1 MDDLQALQ
9 PWLVLQ
15 HLPGLGPSRTQL
27 LLEYFHSPSGILQ
40 ADIEDLSPLP
50 STSVAVIQELQ
61 SKGES
66 HSISQRVARELD
78 YIHQHDIHVITLDNE
93 LFPALLKEI
102 SRPPLVL
109 YVRGDPYCLS
119 DTQVAIVGA
128 RKASKAAMEL
138 TYKWSSELVQQG
150 LTITSGLA
158 LGIDGA
164 AHQAALDQQGRTI
177 AVLAHGIDRIYPK
190 RHEKMAE
197 QIMESGALVS
207 EFPLGAQPKRD
218 HFPRRNRII
227 SGLSMGV
234 LVVEAAVK
242 SGSLITARYA
252 LEQNREVFAVP
263 GSIHNQMTQGCHYL
277 IKQGAYLAES
287 SNDIISALN
296 WQKGFY
302 KAEPDVG
309 SSPEVALS
317 KPMLEILNAVPFA
330 PIHIDQLIEQTGLSS
345 VELSGSLLD
354 LELGGFI
361 ESSSGSYQRIK

>member
-1 MDDLQALQ
+1 MDDLQSLQ

-27 LLEYFHSPSGILQ
+27 LLEYFHSPAGILQ
-40 ADIEDLSPLP
+40 ADIEDLRSLP
-50 STSVAVIQELQ
+50 YSSVAVIKELQ
-61 SKGES
+61 SKGDS
-66 HSISQRVARELD
+66 HPINQQVARELD
-78 YIHQHDIHVITLDNE
+78 YIHRHDIHVITLDNE

-102 SRPPLVL
+102 SRPPPVL

-119 DTQVAIVGA
+119 ETQIAIVGA
-128 RKASKAAMEL
+128 RKASRAAMEL
-138 TYKWSSELVQQG
+138 TYQWSSELAKQG

-158 LGIDGA
+158 QGIDGA
-164 AHQAALDQQGRTI
+164 AHQAVLDQQGMTV
-177 AVLAHGIDRIYPK
+177 AVLAHGIDRVYPK
-190 RHEKMAE
+190 SHVKMAE
-197 QIMESGALVS
+197 QIIESGALVS

-263 GSIHNQMTQGCHYL
+263 GSIHNQMAKGCHHL
-277 IKQGAYLAES
+277 IKQGAYLVES
-287 SNDIISALN
+287 SDDIITALN
-296 WQKGFY
+296 WQTGFH
-302 KAEPDVG
+302 KVETDV
-309 SSPEVALS
+309 SPNEETALS
-317 KPMLEILNAVPFA
+317 ELMVEILSVVPFA
-330 PIHIDQLIEQTGLSS
+330 PIHIDQLIEQTGFSS

-361 ESSSGSYQRIK
+361 ESFSGSYQRIK